1 MMSTVSGYQIAEVL
15 CATAGSSIYRARELK
30 TGKQVLLK
38 LFDAD
43 KSGLVQRARCKHEY
57 GILCSL
63 DLPGIR
69 PIALIDEPACPAI
82 VLPDFAGESL
92 QAALDRQQLKL
103 HECLSIAGQLA
114 GILDTVHAARI
125 IHGDLRPANI
135 LISRDGRVCL
145 VDFSLATYEAQE
157 VLAGITGLSDRDWAY
172 LSPEQT
178 GRVNRVVDCRT
189 DFYSLGVTLY
199 RLFTGQLPFEAS
211 DPIEW
216 AHCHIAR
223 LARRPQEVAPAL
235 PVAVSDIIMK
245 LLAKVAEERYQT
257 AYGLQSDLARCLAEW
272 QSSGQVAPFTLRTK
286 DISSRFRIPQK
297 LYGRQSEA
305 AAMLKAFEQM
315 TATGQASLV
324 LVSGESG
331 VGKSTLV
338 QELHRPV
345 ARERGYFIAGKF
357 APYQRDIPYAAMVD
371 ACRMLVQ
378 QMLAEPEAGMDA
390 WRRQIQAGLDGYG
403 QLLIDL
409 MPQLKLV
416 IGPQPPLPEI
426 SPPEMQ
432 HQFQRVFRHFL
443 GLLAAHRRPLVLF
456 LDDAQW
462 ADAASLNLFEHLL
475 THPDTRY
482 LMLVAGYRDIEVGP
496 GHPLLATRER
506 MRKAVNTAEV
516 HLEPLGAD
524 DLCQLLSETLR
535 CSVTDAQPLAG
546 IILRKTNGNA
556 FFINQFLRTL
566 HRDGMIAFGPG
577 QGWSWDMQR
586 IEDAQVTANVVD
598 WMSSQISR
606 LAPDVNRMLRLAAC
620 LGHQFEPDILA
631 RVATRSSVE
640 VGRQLDTAVQ
650 QGFLLAARE
659 ASEETP
665 PGRPRI
671 YRWSHDRVQQAAYSL
686 IESEERPAIHL
697 CVGRALLAAGTE
709 RRTAAEVFEIVRHLN
724 LAAALVTDPSERE
737 QLVQLNL
744 AAARHAKRATAYA
757 AARNYASLGVG
768 LLPSP
773 AWQEHYALSLALHH
787 ELVEAHYLCNDGQQ
801 AEALLDEVLARPHPD
816 RERADLL
823 RLRILYAMSQ
833 KIDYARALQ
842 VGLEALRLLGVDLP
856 TDRQGWDVAAD
867 AAFAQVDQ
875 ALKRVRIEDLPNLPL
890 MTDPTKLAIAE
901 LLIELFGVARLRE
914 PQLWN
919 LLVLEHMQLTLQH
932 GRTHGTAYGFATFG
946 VLLYLR
952 GGDIDEG
959 YRFGRLARQLLRR
972 FPQPDVESRADITL
986 GSFLEFWREPLAAI
1000 LPRYMKAVTGEIEH
1014 GNAQYGGYSL
1024 VILVARELACG
1035 LPLSRIAED
1044 SSKAVAFA
1052 ERSANDISLYP
1063 LKGYDRL
1070 VAALRG
1076 QPGASTELAT
1086 APATEPET
1094 TGIDAVLEQLES
1106 RAGDS
1111 VKYEHLAEL
1120 KRCVLL
1126 GEFDNALRLTRRA
1139 GAASMT
1145 AGPIFYPMVEI
1156 SFYQALTLAATC
1168 DIQDASARDETFA
1181 LLRLEEERFAK
1192 WARGCPPNFA
1202 CFQMIIAAE
1211 LARLTGDHPLALYRY
1226 EQAIAAA
1233 ALYRLPNMQGLAAE
1247 RAAAACA
1254 ARGARGHAADYLQ
1267 VARAAYGAWEADGKV
1282 RQIDANAARHRDT
1295 PGLPAPEQLDE
1306 QLDVLSVSKASQAI
1320 SGEIV
1325 LEKLLDTLMRV
1336 MIESAG
1342 AQKGCLVLFGA
1353 DGPYLAAEAQV
1364 EAQHVT
1370 VRRPHETNVSASSLP
1385 ESVLNYVRHSNEP
1398 VLLID
1403 ATEANSFSGDPYLQ
1417 AHRPKSLLCLP
1428 ILRQRELTGLLYL
1441 EHKLVTHVFTA
1452 DRLAVLRLLASQAA
1466 ISLENARLYTEL
1478 KESESR
1484 IRRLVDS
1491 NIIGIF
1497 FWSIDGCVTEA
1508 NEAFL
1513 RMTGYTREDVQSKQL
1528 RRFDL
1533 TPPEYSAIEERAIDE
1548 LRRTGTCTPYEKE
1561 YIRKDGSRVP
1571 ILIGSAFIHGSRE
1584 SGIAFVLDLTER
1596 KQAEAERAAR
1606 KVAEEANAANAAK
1619 STFLANMSHELRSPL
1634 NAILGFARIVERRPE
1649 LPPDIKED
1657 LGIVLR
1663 SGDHLR
1669 MLINQVL
1676 DLARSQTGRSVLNET
1691 SFDLHSLLHELEDMF
1706 ALKAEDKGL
1715 MLEVQF
1721 DDVPHFVRT
1730 DLLKLRQVLINLL
1743 GNAVKFTRQGRIALR
1758 ISRRTTA
1765 AGMRLCFAVADTGVG
1780 IEPEELGN
1788 LFNPFTQADAG
1799 RQAQEGTGL
1808 GLSISRSYVRLMGG
1822 DIHIESVPGR
1832 DTTVS
1837 FAIPLQLAAMETTPV
1852 SPSGPSRRVVAL
1864 AAGQPQL
1871 RVLVVDDR
1879 LDARQLLVRLLTP
1892 LGFKVQEAVNGQQA
1906 VEIWEA
1912 WRPHLI
1918 WMDIRM
1924 PVMDGCTAT
1933 RLIKAKPEGQATVI
1947 IALSASSFEEERADF
1962 LAAGCDD
1969 FLRKPLQEEE
1979 LFGLMQKHLGLRFLY
1994 EEESPATPGP
2004 LAQVQADALTTLPD
2018 ELRRSL
2024 EQALIRLDTDGVASA
2039 IAQVSDKPMAHALEK
2054 MAHDFH
2060 YGEMLQLLQNANG
2073 KAAT

>member
-1 MMSTVSGYQIAEVL
+1 MMTTVSGYQIAEML
-15 CATAGSSIYRARELK
+15 CATAGSCIYHAREIK
-30 TGKQVLLK
+30 TGMPVLLK
-38 LFDAD
+38 LFNAER
-43 KSGLVQRARCKHEY
+43 SGPIQRARCNHEY
-57 GILCSL
+57 GILRSL
-63 DLPGIR
+63 DLSGIR
-69 PIALIDEPACPAI
+69 PIALIDEPGCPAI
-82 VLPDFAGESL
+82 VLPDFGGEPL
-92 QAALDRQQLKL
+92 EAALDRQQLKL

-114 GILDTVHAARI
+114 GILAAVHAARI
-125 IHGDLRPANI
+125 IHGDLRPTNI

-145 VDFSLATYEAQE
+145 ADFSLATYEAQE
-157 VLAGITGLSDRDWAY
+157 AVAGITGRSDRDWAY

-199 RLFTGQLPFEAS
+199 RLFTGQLPFKAS

-223 LARRPQEVAPAL
+223 LARKPQEVAPAL
-235 PVAVSDIIMK
+235 PVVVSDIIMK
-245 LLAKVAEERYQT
+245 LLAKVAEDRYQT
-257 AYGLQSDLARCLAEW
+257 AGGLQSDLARCLAEW
-272 QSSGQVAPFTLRTK
+272 QFSGQVAPFTLGTK
-286 DISSRFRIPQK
+286 DLSGRFRIPQK

-315 TATGQASLV
+315 AATGQTSLV

-378 QMLAEPEAGMDA
+378 QMLAEPEAGMDV

-409 MPQLKLV
+409 MPQLELV
-416 IGPQPPLPEI
+416 IGPQPALPEI

-443 GLLAAHRRPLVLF
+443 ALFAGHRRPLALF

-482 LMLVAGYRDIEVGP
+482 LMLVAGYRDNEVGP
-496 GHPLLATRER
+496 GHPLLATLER
-506 MRKAVNTAEV
+506 MRKAANTAEV
-516 HLEPLGAD
+516 HLGPLGAD

-556 FFINQFLRTL
+556 FFVNQFLRTL
-566 HRDGMIAFGPG
+566 HREGMIAFGPA
-577 QGWSWDMQR
+577 QGWSWNMR
-586 IEDAQVTANVVD
+586 LIEDAEVTANVVD

-606 LAPDVNRMLRLAAC
+606 LAPEVIRMLRLAAC
-620 LGHQFEPDILA
+620 LGHQFEPGILA
-631 RVATRSSVE
+631 RIAACPPVE
-640 VGRQLDTAVQ
+640 VGRQLDIAVQ

-665 PGRPRI
+665 PGQPRI
-671 YRWSHDRVQQAAYSL
+671 YRWLHDRVQQAAYSL
-686 IESEERPAIHL
+686 IEPEERPAIHL
-697 CVGRALLAAGTE
+697 CVGRALLAARAE
-709 RRTAAEVFEIVRHLN
+709 RRTAADVFEIVHHLN
-724 LAAALVTDPSERE
+724 LAAALVNDPSERE

-757 AARNYASLGVG
+757 AARNYASLSAG
-768 LLPSP
+768 LLPP
-773 AWQEHYALSLALHH
+773 TAWHENYALSLALHH
-787 ELVEAHYLCNDGQQ
+787 ELIEAHYLCNDGPR
-801 AEALLDEVLARPHPD
+801 AEALLDEVLARQHPD

-833 KIDYARALQ
+833 KIDYQRALQ
-842 VGLEALRLLGVDLP
+842 VGLEALRLLRVDLP
-856 TDRQGWDVAAD
+856 ADRQGWEAAVD
-867 AAFAQVDQ
+867 AAFARIDQ
-875 ALKRVRIEDLPNLPL
+875 ALEEIRIEDLLDLPL
-890 MTDPTKLAIAE
+890 ITDPTKLAIVE
-901 LLIELFGVARLRE
+901 LLVELIGVARMRE

-919 LLVLEHMQLTLQH
+919 LLVLEHMQLTLEH
-932 GRTHGTAYGFATFG
+932 GRSRDTAFGFANYG
-946 VLLYLR
+946 VLSYLR
-952 GGDIDEG
+952 RGDIDEG
-959 YRFGRLARQLLRR
+959 YRFGRLARQLLRS
-972 FPQPDVESRADITL
+972 FPQPGVEARSDIIL

-1000 LPRYMKAVTGEIEH
+1000 IPRYRKAVTGEIEH
-1014 GNAQYGGYSL
+1014 GDVPYGGYGL
-1024 VILVARELACG
+1024 LIVVARELACG
-1035 LPLSRIAED
+1035 LPLTRIAED
-1044 SSKAVAFA
+1044 SNKAVAFA
-1052 ERSANDISLYP
+1052 ECSANDISLYP

-1076 QPGASTELAT
+1076 QRGASVE
-1086 APATEPET
+1086 PATITIEQ
-1094 TGIDAVLEQLES
+1094 VLEELES

-1126 GEFDNALRLTRRA
+1126 GEFDNALRVMRRP

-1145 AGPIFYPMVEI
+1145 AGVIFYPVVEI
-1156 SFYQALTLAATC
+1156 SFYQSLTLAATC
-1168 DIQDASARDETFA
+1168 DTHDAPARDATLA
-1181 LLRLEEERFAK
+1181 QLRSEEERFAK
-1192 WARGCPPNFA
+1192 WAHECPANFA
-1202 CFQMIIAAE
+1202 CFQMMIAAE
-1211 LARLTGDHPLALYRY
+1211 LTRLTGDHPLALYRY

-1254 ARGARGHAADYLQ
+1254 DRGQHGHAADYLQ
-1267 VARAAYGAWEADGKV
+1267 VARAAYVAWEADGKV
-1282 RQIDANAARHRDT
+1282 RQIDALAARYRDS

-1342 AQKGCLVLFGA
+1342 AQKGCLVLFGTG
-1353 DGPYLAAEAQV
+1353 GPYLAAEAQV

-1370 VRRPHETNVSASSLP
+1370 VRRTHETNASAASLP

-1417 AHRPKSLLCLP
+1417 ARRPKSLLCLP

-1441 EHKLVTHVFTA
+1441 EHRLVTHVFTA

-1478 KESESR
+1478 KERESR

-1497 FWSIDGCVTEA
+1497 FWNIGGWITEA

-1513 RMTGYTREDVQSKQL
+1513 RMTGYTREEVQSQKL
-1528 RRFDL
+1528 RRPDL
-1533 TPPEYSAIEERAIDE
+1533 TPPEYSAMDERAIDE

-1715 MLEVQF
+1715 VLEVRC
-1721 DDVPHFVRT
+1721 DEVPHFVRT

-1743 GNAVKFTRQGRIALR
+1743 GNAVKFTRRGRIALC
-1758 ISRRTTA
+1758 ISRRTTS

-1808 GLSISRSYVRLMGG
+1808 GLTISRSYVGLMGG
-1822 DIHIESVPGR
+1822 DIHIDSEPGR
-1832 DTTVS
+1832 GTTVS
-1837 FAIPLQLAAMETTPV
+1837 FDIPLQLAAMEMAPV
-1852 SPSGPSRRVVAL
+1852 SPDRPSRRVVAL

-1906 VEIWEA
+1906 VEMWQA

-1933 RLIKAKPEGQATVI
+1933 RLIKATPEGQATVI
-1947 IALSASSFEEERADF
+1947 IALSASSFEEEHTDV

-1994 EEESPATPGP
+1994 EEASPAMPDT
-2004 LAQVQADALTTLPD
+2004 LVQVQVGALTTLPD

-2060 YGEMLQLLQNANG
+2060 YGELLQLLQDANG
-2073 KAAT
+2073 KAET